1 MTTFTVSPP
10 PHRRSKISIKT
21 LMWGRVAALVPISL
35 AAIYFFGFA
44 ALGNIAASILGA
56 VIIEFAIE
64 KAFKYELTILDGN
77 AVYIG
82 LLLALICPPTLPAW
96 MIFLAAMFAVGIG
109 KHAFGGIGS
118 YVFHPA
124 LAAWVFLSLSWAQDM
139 LPGTTPITS
148 SFSDMM
154 LETGAGFLGEVSP
167 ILVLLTGVALI
178 AMKLV
183 EWRIPVTYFLTTVI
197 LATLLGDPLSYV
209 ITGTFL
215 LGVLFFATETVTTP
229 VTKNGRIIYGILCGV
244 LTVLY
249 GYFSG
254 NYVWGTLYAL
264 LLSNAIAPY
273 IEVNTLPK
281 PVGGVAHE

>member
-10 PHRRSKISIKT
+10 PHRKSKISIKN
-21 LMWGRVAALVPISL
+21 LMWARVAALVPISL
-35 AAIYFFGFA
+35 AAVYFFGFA
-44 ALGNIAASILGA
+44 ALGNIFASILGA
-56 VIIEFAIE
+56 VGIELAIE
-64 KAFKYELTILDGN
+64 KAFNYKLTILDGN

-82 LLLALICPPTLPAW
+82 LLLALIAPPTLPAW
-96 MIFLAAMFAVGIG
+96 MIFIAAMFAVGVG

-124 LAAWVFLSLSWAQDM
+124 LAAWVFLSLAWAQDM
-139 LPGTTPITS
+139 LPGTIPITS
-148 SFSDMM
+148 GFSDMI
-154 LETGAGFLGEVSP
+154 LESGAGFLVDASP

-178 AMKLV
+178 AVKYI
-183 EWRIPVTYFLTTVI
+183 EWRIPVSYFLTTVI
-197 LATLLGDPLSYV
+197 LAVVLGDPLSYV

-215 LGVLFFATETVTTP
+215 LGVFFIATETVTTP
-229 VTKNGRIIYGILCGV
+229 VTKNGRIVYGILCGV

-264 LLSNAIAPY
+264 LLSNATAAY
-273 IEVNTLPK
+273 IEINTLPK
-281 PVGGVAHE
+281 PMGGVAHE